1 MELKP
6 RSDGRRTKASLPEK
20 KKSSQDDRAA
30 QSAAKRMSLL
40 LSLYRLQGLP
50 KTRTKQAQASGI
62 LTTRTLKITQT
73 SESEKERLIFRIS
86 HGKRLVSG
94 FKFPVM
100 LTTKTLQRDQANKGT
115 GWMPRRHLPKKDA
128 TNCEKPRGAVSGL

>member
-6 RSDGRRTKASLPEK
+6 RSDGGQAKARLPEK

-50 KTRTKQAQASGI
+50 KTRDEANSKF

-73 SESEKERLIFRIS
+73 SESEK
-86 HGKRLVSG
+86 
-94 FKFPVM
+94 
-100 LTTKTLQRDQANKGT
+100 RD
-115 GWMPRRHLPKKDA
+115 
-128 TNCEKPRGAVSGL
+128 

>member
-20 KKSSQDDRAA
+20 KSRRRTTEQRRALQANVSFLEPVSSSGTAEDEKRSEQQVSHNSHLENHTNKRKRKREINLSN
-30 QSAAKRMSLL
+30 QSR
-40 LSLYRLQGLP
+40 
-50 KTRTKQAQASGI
+50 
-62 LTTRTLKITQT
+62 
-73 SESEKERLIFRIS
+73 
-86 HGKRLVSG
+86 KRLVSG

>member
-6 RSDGRRTKASLPEK
+6 RSDGGRTKASLPEK
-20 KKSSQDDRAA
+20 RVVAGRQSSAERCKANVSSLEPVSSSGTAEDEKRSEQQVSHNSHLENHTNKRKRKREINLSN
-30 QSAAKRMSLL
+30 QSR
-40 LSLYRLQGLP
+40 
-50 KTRTKQAQASGI
+50 
-62 LTTRTLKITQT
+62 
-73 SESEKERLIFRIS
+73 
-86 HGKRLVSG
+86 KRLVSG

>member
-6 RSDGRRTKASLPEK
+6 RSDGGQAKASLPEK

-50 KTRTKQAQASGI
+50 KTRNEANSRF

>member
-20 KKSSQDDRAA
+20 RVVAGRQSSAERCKANVSSLEPVSSSGTAEDENEASAGKRNSHNSHLENHTSKRKRKREINLSN
-30 QSAAKRMSLL
+30 QSR
-40 LSLYRLQGLP
+40 
-50 KTRTKQAQASGI
+50 
-62 LTTRTLKITQT
+62 
-73 SESEKERLIFRIS
+73 
-86 HGKRLVSG
+86 KRLVSG

>member
-40 LSLYRLQGLP
+40 LNLYRLQGLP
-50 KTRTKQAQASGI
+50 KTRNEANSKF

-86 HGKRLVSG
+86 HGKKIGLRIQVSCNVNYKDITERSSEQG
-94 FKFPVM
+94 HRVDAKAPFAEEG
-100 LTTKTLQRDQANKGT
+100 RD
-115 GWMPRRHLPKKDA
+115 
-128 TNCEKPRGAVSGL
+128 